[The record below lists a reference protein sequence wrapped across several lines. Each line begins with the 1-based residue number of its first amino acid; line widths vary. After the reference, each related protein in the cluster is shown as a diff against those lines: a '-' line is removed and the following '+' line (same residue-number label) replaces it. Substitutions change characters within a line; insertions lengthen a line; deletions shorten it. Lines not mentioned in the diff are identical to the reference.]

1 MHPTKKEIFSIPN
14 LMGYFRLLLVPV
26 YLVLYFRATDAHG
39 YLTAAAVLAVSALT
53 DMFDGKIA
61 RRFHMVTEL
70 GKILD
75 PIADKVTHGAVAL
88 SLTFRFPLMRY
99 VFLLFVV
106 KEAFMGFMGLYM
118 IKRRGTHMDGAQWYG
133 KLCTAVLFLLLLI
146 LLLDVN
152 ISWFMAG
159 VLCIL
164 CIAVM
169 LFSLC
174 CYIIFYACMLRG
186 VPLEEN
192 KISIRRV
199 VLTFTAAVL
208 LLLIYDLSIGL
219 SVYSEQ
225 PSLSAEHAAEIEEQ
239 FGDWKAGTQA
249 GTAVPADTDNPLT
262 GSGGPAQTDSEST
275 MRTGSDGTT
284 RTGSENTT
292 RTGSDGI
299 MQTGSDGTMRTNPAG
314 AEYGES
320 AAVIEDNGQA
330 LLERVRLIEGAK
342 ERIILSTFDFH
353 SDESGKIMLGALLSA
368 ADRDVEISVLV
379 DGSFYWLHMEWNPYF
394 YALSSHE
401 NVTLKVYN
409 LANPLVPWRSMGRLH
424 DKYLI
429 ADDAAYLLGGRNTY
443 DYFLGDTA
451 DYRNYDRDVL
461 VRCDGDKT
469 DSSLVQLEAYFNSIW
484 EYDQTKTVHDE
495 ASLSGR
501 TCVKRARRELDAA
514 YDAYRDMQ
522 GAALTDT
529 SLFTRTYPVSRIA
542 FISNPIH
549 TGVKEP
555 YAWHALMTLMSQ
567 AEERVKI
574 HTPYIICNEMMYDS
588 LNALCNAVPHVTLMT
603 NSAAN
608 NGNPFGASDY
618 AAYKDRILAT
628 GLSVWEYEG
637 GCSYHGKSMVIDDDI
652 AIVGSFNLDMRSVY
666 LDTELMVVIQSKD
679 VCRQLTENMEFY
691 EHSARHAL
699 ADGSYENP
707 YGVVPVELTSKRAAR
722 IFLIRRLAL
731 WARYLF

>member
-1 MHPTKKEIFSIPN
+1 MHLTKKEIFSIPN
-14 LMGYFRLLLVPV
+14 IMGYFRLFLVPV
-26 YLVLYFRATDAHG
+26 YLVLYFRAADAHG

-53 DMFDGKIA
+53 DMLDGKIA
-61 RRFHMVTEL
+61 RHFNMVTEL

-75 PIADKVTHGAVAL
+75 PVADKVTHGAVAL

-99 VFLLFVV
+99 VFLLFLI
-106 KEAFMGFMGLYM
+106 KETFMGAMGLYM
-118 IKRRGTHMDGAQWYG
+118 MKRRHTHMDGAQWYG

-159 VLCIL
+159 ILCVLCM
-164 CIAVM
+164 AVM
-169 LFSLC
+169 LFSLG
-174 CYIIFYACMLRG
+174 CYVIFYIRMLRG
-186 VPLEEN
+186 VPLEKN

-199 VLTFTAAVL
+199 VLTGAAL
-208 LLLIYDLSIGL
+208 LLFLLIYDLSIALG
-219 SVYSEQ
+219 VYAEQ
-225 PSLSAEHAAEIEEQ
+225 PALSEEHAAEIGER
-239 FGDWKAGTQA
+239 FGDWKS
-249 GTAVPADTDNPLT
+249 
-262 GSGGPAQTDSEST
+262 GSGSAVQTDSAA
-275 MRTGSDGTT
+275 
-284 RTGSENTT
+284 
-292 RTGSDGI
+292 
-299 MQTGSDGTMRTNPAG
+299 PPCG
-314 AEYGES
+314 AS
-320 AAVIEDNGQA
+320 AAVIEDNAQA
-330 LLERVRLIEGAK
+330 LLERIRLIDGAE

-368 ADRDVEISVLV
+368 ADRNVEISVLV

-409 LANPLVPWRSMGRLH
+409 LANPLAPWRSMGRLH

-429 ADDAAYLLGGRNTY
+429 ADDTAYLLGGRNTY

-451 DYRNYDRDVL
+451 GYRNYDRDVL
-461 VRCDGDKT
+461 IRCGDGQT
-469 DSSLVQLEAYFNSIW
+469 DRSLVQLEAYFDSIW
-484 EYDQTKTVHDE
+484 QYGQTKTVHDQ
-495 ASLSGR
+495 ASLADR

-522 GAALTDT
+522 GTALTDP
-529 SLFTRTYPVSRIA
+529 SLFTQTYPVSRIA
-542 FISNPIH
+542 FITNPIH

-588 LNALCNAVPHVTLMT
+588 LHELCDAVPQVTLMT

-666 LDTELMVVIQSKD
+666 LDTELMLVIQSKD
-679 VCRQLTENMEFY
+679 VCGQLTENMEFY

-699 ADGSYENP
+699 EDGSYENP
-707 YGVVPVELTSKRAAR
+707 YDVVPVELTPKRAAR
-722 IFLIRRLAL
+722 ILLIRRLAL

>member
-174 CYIIFYACMLRG
+174 CYMIFYARMLRG
-186 VPLEEN
+186 VPLEKN

-199 VLTFTAAVL
+199 VLTFAAALL
-208 LLLIYDLSIGL
+208 LLLIYDLSIAL

-239 FGDWKAGTQA
+239 FGDWKACTQA
-249 GTAVPADTDNPLT
+249 GTAVPADTDTPLT
-262 GSGGPAQTDSEST
+262 GSDEPAQKDSES
-275 MRTGSDGTT
+275 
-284 RTGSENTT
+284 TT
-292 RTGSDGI
+292 RTGSDGT
-299 MQTGSDGTMRTNPAG
+299 MQTSPAG

-320 AAVIEDNGQA
+320 AAVIEDNAQA

-353 SDESGKIMLGALLSA
+353 SDESGKIILGALLRA

-461 VRCDGDKT
+461 VRCGEGQT
-469 DSSLVQLEAYFNSIW
+469 DCSLVQLEAYFNSIW

-495 ASLSGR
+495 ASLAGR

-514 YDAYRDMQ
+514 YDAYRDIQ
-522 GAALTDT
+522 GSALTDA

-588 LNALCNAVPHVTLMT
+588 LNALCDAVPHVTLMT

-618 AAYKDRILAT
+618 DAYKDRILAT

-666 LDTELMVVIQSKD
+666 LDTELMVVIQSKE
-679 VCRQLTENMEFY
+679 VCGQLTENMEFY

-699 ADGSYENP
+699 TDGSYENP
-707 YGVVPVELTSKRAAR
+707 YDVVPVELTPKRAAR
-722 IFLIRRLAL
+722 ILLIRRLAL

>member
-174 CYIIFYACMLRG
+174 CYIVFYARMLRG
-186 VPLEEN
+186 VPLEKN

-262 GSGGPAQTDSEST
+262 D
-275 MRTGSDGTT
+275 SDGT
-284 RTGSENTT
+284 
-292 RTGSDGI
+292 I
-299 MQTGSDGTMRTNPAG
+299 RTNPAG

-353 SDESGKIMLGALLSA
+353 SDESGKIMLGALLRA
-368 ADRDVEISVLV
+368 ADRNVEISVLV

-443 DYFLGDTA
+443 DYFLGDTT

-469 DSSLVQLEAYFNSIW
+469 GSSLVQLEAYFNSIW
-484 EYDQTKTVHDE
+484 EYDQTKTVHNE

-514 YDAYRDMQ
+514 YDAYRDRQ
-522 GAALTDT
+522 GSALTDT

-588 LNALCNAVPHVTLMT
+588 LNALCGAIPHVTLMT
-603 NSAAN
+603 NSTAN

-707 YGVVPVELTSKRAAR
+707 YGVVPVELTPKRAAR

>member
-174 CYIIFYACMLRG
+174 CYIVFYARMLRG
-186 VPLEEN
+186 VPLEKN

-262 GSGGPAQTDSEST
+262 D
-275 MRTGSDGTT
+275 SDGT
-284 RTGSENTT
+284 
-292 RTGSDGI
+292 I
-299 MQTGSDGTMRTNPAG
+299 RTNPAG

-353 SDESGKIMLGALLSA
+353 SDESGKIMLGALLRA
-368 ADRDVEISVLV
+368 ADRNVEISVLV

-443 DYFLGDTA
+443 DYFLGDTT

-469 DSSLVQLEAYFNSIW
+469 GSSLVQLEAYFNSIW
-484 EYDQTKTVHDE
+484 EYDQTKTVHNE

-514 YDAYRDMQ
+514 YDAYRDRQ
-522 GAALTDT
+522 GSALTDT

-588 LNALCNAVPHVTLMT
+588 LNALCGAIPHVTLMT
-603 NSAAN
+603 NSTAN

-707 YGVVPVELTSKRAAR
+707 YGVVPVELTPKRAAR
-722 IFLIRRLAL
+722 IFLIRRLTL